1 MNSSVIVRM
10 MQNLINKKFYGAK
23 EEAIEK
29 LDVYFAMNRI
39 SEEEYMD
46 LAMLAEEM
54 YPDPVPEPTPEPTP
68 DLAPE
73 TDPEAPVEPP
83 AENTDPVVE

>member
-23 EEAIEK
+23 EEAVEK

-46 LAMLAEEM
+46 LVMLAEEM
-54 YPDPVPEPTPEPTP
+54 YPDPEPEPTPEPAP
-68 DLAPE
+68 DPEPE
-73 TDPEAPVEPP
+73 TPVDPQPEIPVE
-83 AENTDPVVE
+83 

>member
-1 MNSSVIVRM
+1 MSNSVIVRM

-46 LAMLAEEM
+46 LVMLAEEM
-54 YPDPVPEPTPEPTP
+54 YPDPEPEPTPEPIP
-68 DLAPE
+68 DPEPE
-73 TDPEAPVEPP
+73 TPVDPEPEAPV
-83 AENTDPVVE
+83 VE

>member
-23 EEAIEK
+23 EEAVEK

-46 LAMLAEEM
+46 LVMLAEEM
-54 YPDPVPEPTPEPTP
+54 YPDPEPEPTPEPAP
-68 DLAPE
+68 DPE
-73 TDPEAPVEPP
+73 TPVDPELETPVE
-83 AENTDPVVE
+83 

>member
-10 MQNLINKKFYGAK
+10 MQNLINKKFYDGK
-23 EEAIEK
+23 NEAIEK

-46 LAMLAEEM
+46 LVMLAEEM
-54 YPDPVPEPTPEPTP
+54 YPDPEPEPTPEPAP
-68 DLAPE
+68 DPEPE
-73 TDPEAPVEPP
+73 TPIDPEP
-83 AENTDPVVE
+83 ENPVVE

>member
-1 MNSSVIVRM
+1 MSNSVIVRM

-46 LAMLAEEM
+46 LVMLAEET
-54 YPDPVPEPTPEPTP
+54 YFVPEPEVPEPTP
-68 DLAPE
+68 
-73 TDPEAPVEPP
+73 DPELETPVDPEPEIPVE
-83 AENTDPVVE
+83 

>member
-1 MNSSVIVRM
+1 MSNSVIVRM

-46 LAMLAEEM
+46 LVMLAEEM
-54 YPDPVPEPTPEPTP
+54 YPDPEPEPTPEPAP
-68 DLAPE
+68 DPEPE
-73 TDPEAPVEPP
+73 TPVDPEPVAPVE
-83 AENTDPVVE
+83 

>member
-54 YPDPVPEPTPEPTP
+54 YPDP
-68 DLAPE
+68 E
-73 TDPEAPVEPP
+73 TDPEAPVD
-83 AENTDPVVE
+83 TPVE

>member
-23 EEAIEK
+23 EEAVEK

-46 LAMLAEEM
+46 LVMLAEEM
-54 YPDPVPEPTPEPTP
+54 YPDPEPEPTPEPIP
-68 DLAPE
+68 DPEPE
-73 TDPEAPVEPP
+73 TPVDPEPEAPV
-83 AENTDPVVE
+83 VE

>member
-10 MQNLINKKFYGAK
+10 MQNLINKKFYDGK
-23 EEAIEK
+23 NEAIEK

-46 LAMLAEEM
+46 LVMLAEEM
-54 YPDPVPEPTPEPTP
+54 YPDPEPEPTPEPAP
-68 DLAPE
+68 DPEPE
-73 TDPEAPVEPP
+73 TPVDPPVE
-83 AENTDPVVE
+83 TPVVE

>member
-10 MQNLINKKFYGAK
+10 MQNLINKKFYDGK
-23 EEAIEK
+23 NEAIEK

-46 LAMLAEEM
+46 LVMLAEEM
-54 YPDPVPEPTPEPTP
+54 YFVPEPEPTPEPTP
-68 DLAPE
+68 EPE
-73 TDPEAPVEPP
+73 TPVDPEPENPVE
-83 AENTDPVVE
+83 